1 VGTRVLPSRLVPEA
15 NENDHRELAVDTY
28 NAAWDLLDSPT
39 RTVDEED
46 RALTLAFASRYHW
59 GEAGGEDEQLA
70 VGDWFI
76 GHVAAHLGLAGLAQR
91 FSQRAL
97 DRVEAAGIEG
107 WLRASVY
114 EGMAR
119 AAACAGNAEDRATYT
134 ALAESALASV
144 EDPEEREVI
153 EDQLRSIP
161 D

>member
-1 VGTRVLPSRLVPEA
+1 MP
-15 NENDHRELAVDTY
+15 DHRELAVETY

-39 RTVDEED
+39 RTDEEED

-59 GEAGGEDEQLA
+59 GEAEGEAEQLA

-97 DRVEAAGIEG
+97 DRVEAAAIDG

-119 AAACAGNAEDRATYT
+119 AAVCARNEADRAQYT
-134 ALAESALASV
+134 ALADAALAEI

-161 D
+161 